1 MRALA
6 LLVAAAAFPR
16 AAALVVYYNVFSK
29 NVATAVEIVYEQLTE
44 LRAAPIWNEVEEIR
58 YSTIGKGKM
67 RNHVAR
73 ICREVN
79 ATCRRLGSHKTGHE
93 ERTLTPL
100 HAFCTKNLD
109 VSVAYLHDKGSFR
122 NVFNRSVRGRQKR
135 LRQALLR
142 GLGSVGCLAAI
153 TKGDAC
159 DVCSTHFTALPH
171 QHTRGNMWLARC
183 SYVKRLIAPP
193 AFQRGMDAYWGALG
207 FDKGGTLMGT
217 PWVGTGRYAMEHW
230 VHSHPLVRPCD
241 VSEKP
246 LETLGDMIQLASG
259 GWDSSVATAAPR
271 VDATNPGAGEALD
284 ERIRGPIPK
293 NKRNMTTIM
302 GEWRALYGAV
312 PPESS
317 LLLRKYRQ
325 MYGVPAPGRRLLRSV
340 GRRRRS

>member
-6 LLVAAAAFPR
+6 LLVGAAAFPR
-16 AAALVVYYNVFSK
+16 TTALIVYYNVFSK

-44 LRAAPIWNEVEEIR
+44 LRAAPIWASVEEVR

-67 RNHVAR
+67 RNHVER
-73 ICREVN
+73 ICRELN
-79 ATCRRLGSHKTGHE
+79 MRCRRLGSHKTGHE

-100 HAFCTKNLD
+100 HAFCTKNPEE
-109 VSVAYLHDKGSFR
+109 SVAYLHDKGSFR
-122 NVFNRSVRGRQKR
+122 NVFATQVRARQKR

-142 GLGSVGCLAAI
+142 GLGSDGCVAAI

-171 QHTRGNMWLARC
+171 QHAKGNMWLAKC
-183 SYVKRLIAPP
+183 SYVATLLAPP
-193 AFQRGMDAYWGALG
+193 QFQKSMDTYWGRLG
-207 FDKGGTLMGT
+207 FMISGPPHMQGT

-230 VHSHPLVRPCD
+230 VHSHPSVRPCD

-246 LETLGDMIQLASG
+246 LETLHDMIQLSSG

-271 VDATNPGAGEALD
+271 IVAAFPGAGEALD
-284 ERIRGPIPK
+284 EQHSLRNTRS
-293 NKRNMTTIM
+293 NKRNYTTIM
-302 GEWRALYGAV
+302 GEWQTLYGEV

-325 MYGVPAPGRRLLRSV
+325 MYGVRAPGRRLTTASN
-340 GRRRRS
+340 